1 MNLKKLIK
9 RSKNSSSKAR
19 SAQPTQ
25 PPSTTNLHTPTTSS
39 HPSSTTTLH
48 SPTST
53 TTLHSPTSTTATTSS
68 STTHHIV
75 PNAPA
80 EQSVKPTNSA
90 SSTTSPINASPA
102 RTLLD
107 AFQFSVTILREV
119 PLPGIKLAANA
130 VLELL
135 RRSQVGHETA
145 SATRF
150 C

>member
-39 HPSSTTTLH
+39 HPS
-48 SPTST
+48 ST